1 MRRHRVEKDAIHIE
15 EHRTQRLHPSQ
26 VMPHAVGVYSFL
38 YFVWLIHLVCFYFFL
53 PESLS
58 TTIAIAPSPVTL
70 HAVPKLSI
78 AMYSEI
84 ISAS

>member
-1 MRRHRVEKDAIHIE
+1 MRRHRVEKDAIHVE
-15 EHRTQRLHPSQ
+15 EDSSQRLRPSQ
-26 VMPHAVGVYSFL
+26 VMPRAVGVYSFL

>member
-1 MRRHRVEKDAIHIE
+1 MRRHRVEKDTIHIE
-15 EHRTQRLHPSQ
+15 EHRTQRLRPSE
-26 VMPHAVGVYSFL
+26 VMPPAVGVYSFV
-38 YFVWLIHLVCFYFFL
+38 YFPWLLHFVCFYFFL